1 MREHKEIVRIVA
13 FIGLF
18 LFFQTGC
25 AHHLVNDRLAE
36 YQPDAGYRFKNLTDD
51 GNSDALFVAVAFS
64 GGGTRAAALSY
75 GVLKALSETEITW
88 QGETKRL
95 VEEIDLISTIS
106 GGSFTGGYYALF
118 GDRIF
123 TDFERKFLKRDIEG
137 ELTGLLRRPTN
148 WFRLAS
154 FHFDRI
160 DLAAEHY
167 HRTVFEEKT
176 FGDLLARNRRPF
188 VVINA
193 TNMSLGDRFE
203 FTQDQFDFLGSD
215 LSSYPVARAVAASSA
230 FPFLLSPITL
240 KNHPAPSNYRTPVW
254 VENALEDY
262 EINRRRFMRAKML
275 KTYEDKDEHRYT
287 HLLDG
292 GLADNIGLRHVIDSV
307 RDPSRPGG
315 IRQLMNQRK
324 IEKFVVIIV
333 NAKTS
338 PPQNIDRKKDAPHL
352 LDVAVKT
359 ATISMDNYSFETIE
373 LMKDVKDAREQ
384 AQRAIEDCQ
393 GVLAESCPVAPRL
406 PALKG
411 MDFYIIEI
419 SFESIDDPKEREWFL
434 SLPTNFSLKPAV
446 VDRLV
451 EKGGA
456 LLKNSEEFQR
466 LIEELPQ

>member
-75 GVLKALSETEITW
+75 GVMKALSETEITW
-88 QGETKRL
+88 QGKTKRL

-240 KNHPAPSNYRTPVW
+240 NNHPAPSNYRTPPW

-262 EINRRRFMRAKML
+262 ELNRRRFMRAKIL
-275 KTYEDKDEHRYT
+275 KTYEDKDEHPYT

-307 RDPSRPGG
+307 RDGG
-315 IRQLMNQRK
+315 IRQMMNQEK
-324 IEKFVVIIV
+324 IEKFVVVIV

-338 PPQNIDRKKDAPHL
+338 PPQEIDQREDAPHI

-373 LMKDVKDAREQ
+373 LMKDVKEAREQ

-393 GVLAESCPVAPRL
+393 GLLAEGCPVVPRL

-411 MDFYIIEI
+411 MDFYIIEV

-446 VDRLV
+446 VDRLI

>member
-18 LFFQTGC
+18 LFFQAGC

-75 GVLKALSETEITW
+75 GVMKALSETDIPW
-88 QGETKRL
+88 QGKTKRL

-118 GDRIF
+118 GDKIF

-240 KNHPAPSNYRTPVW
+240 NNHPAPSNYRTPPW
-254 VENALEDY
+254 VENAMEDY
-262 EINRRRFMRAKML
+262 ELNRRRFMRAKIL
-275 KTYEDKDEHRYT
+275 KTYEDKDEHPYT

-307 RDPSRPGG
+307 RDGG
-315 IRQLMNQRK
+315 IRQMMNQEK
-324 IEKFVVIIV
+324 IEKFVVIVV

-338 PPQNIDRKKDAPHL
+338 PPQEIDRKEDAPHL

-373 LMKDVKDAREQ
+373 LMKEVKDEREQ

-393 GVLAESCPVAPRL
+393 GLLAESCPLAPRL
-406 PALKG
+406 PTLKG

-446 VDRLV
+446 VDRLI

-456 LLKNSEEFQR
+456 LLKNSGEFQR
-466 LIEELPQ
+466 LLEELPQ

>member
-1 MREHKEIVRIVA
+1 MREHKVIGRIVLL
-13 FIGLF
+13 IGLF
-18 LFFQTGC
+18 FFFLTGC
-25 AHHLVNDRLAE
+25 AHHLVNAE
-36 YQPDAGYRFKNLTDD
+36 LTEFQPDAGYRFKNLSTD

-75 GVLKALSETEITW
+75 GVLKALSETEIAW
-88 QGETKRL
+88 QGRTKRL
-95 VEEIDLISTIS
+95 TEEIDLISTIS

-123 TDFERKFLKRDIEG
+123 TDYERKFLKRDIEG
-137 ELTGLLRRPTN
+137 ELTGLLRRPMN
-148 WFRLAS
+148 WLRLAS

-167 HRTVFEEKT
+167 DRTVFEGKT

-240 KNHPAPSNYRTPVW
+240 NNHPAPSDYRTPVW

-275 KTYEDKDEHRYT
+275 KSYEDKKEHPYT

-324 IEKFVVIIV
+324 IEKFVVIVV

-338 PPQNIDRKKDAPHL
+338 PPQDIDQKEDAPHL

-373 LMKDVKDAREQ
+373 LMKDVKEAREQ

-393 GVLAESCPVAPRL
+393 GLLAEGCPVAPRL

-419 SFESIDDPKEREWFL
+419 SFESIADPKEREWFL

-446 VDRLV
+446 VDRLI

-466 LIEELPQ
+466 LLEELPQ

>member
-13 FIGLF
+13 FIALF
-18 LFFQTGC
+18 LFSQTGC

-75 GVLKALSETEITW
+75 GVMKALSETEIAW
-88 QGETKRL
+88 QGKTKRL

-240 KNHPAPSNYRTPVW
+240 NNHPAPSNYRTPPW
-254 VENALEDY
+254 VENAMEDY
-262 EINRRRFMRAKML
+262 ELNRRRFMRAKML
-275 KTYEDKDEHRYT
+275 KTYEDKDGHPYT

-307 RDPSRPGG
+307 RDGG
-315 IRQLMNQRK
+315 IRQMMNQEK
-324 IEKFVVIIV
+324 IEKFVAVIV

-338 PPQNIDRKKDAPHL
+338 PPQEIDQKEDAPHL

-373 LMKDVKDAREQ
+373 LMKDVKEAREQ

-393 GVLAESCPVAPRL
+393 GLLAESCPLAPRL
-406 PALKG
+406 PALKQ
-411 MDFYIIEI
+411 MDFYIIEV

-446 VDRLV
+446 VDRLI

>member
-13 FIGLF
+13 FFGLF

-75 GVLKALSETEITW
+75 GVMKALSETEITW
-88 QGETKRL
+88 QGKTKRL

-118 GDRIF
+118 GDKIF

-240 KNHPAPSNYRTPVW
+240 NNHPAPTNYRTPPW
-254 VENALEDY
+254 VENAMEDY
-262 EINRRRFMRAKML
+262 ELNRRRFMRAKIL
-275 KTYEDKDEHRYT
+275 KTYEDKDEHPYT

-307 RDPSRPGG
+307 RDGG
-315 IRQLMNQRK
+315 IRQMMNQEK
-324 IEKFVVIIV
+324 IEKFVVIVV

-338 PPQNIDRKKDAPHL
+338 PPQEIDQKEDAPHL

-373 LMKDVKDAREQ
+373 LMKDVKEAREQ

-393 GVLAESCPVAPRL
+393 GLLAESCPLAPRL

-411 MDFYIIEI
+411 MDFYIVEI

-434 SLPTNFSLKPAV
+434 SLPTNFSLKPSV
-446 VDRLV
+446 VDRLI

-466 LIEELPQ
+466 LIEELPE